1 MEYADGGSV
10 IGEWRSDQLL
20 PQAANTSTKIR
31 LREDL
36 PLLSKLKQPK

>member
-20 PQAANTSTKIR
+20 EETAKISAKSR

-36 PLLSKLKQPK
+36 PLLSKLKPSK